1 MALSPSETRISM
13 IDIQLLRKDIES
25 VAARLAA
32 RKFQLDAPA
41 FNALEA
47 ERKQIQTRTE
57 ELQGKRNALSKQI
70 GMLKG
75 KGEDTSAVMAEVAGI
90 GDELKASADRL
101 DVIQA
106 KMSEFMLAVPNL
118 PHASVP
124 AGQDESANVEMR
136 KVGTPRAFDFE
147 VKDHVDVGAALGL
160 DFDVATKL
168 TGSRFAVMKGGIAR
182 LHRALA
188 QFMLDTHTAEHGY
201 TECYTPY
208 MVNADSLRGTG
219 QLPKFEAD
227 LFAAKKGGQEGEG
240 EALYLIP
247 TSEVPLTNMVR
258 DEIVAGDALPIRMTA
273 HTPCFRSEAGS
284 YGRDT
289 RGMIRQH
296 QFDKVEM
303 VQIVHPEKSYEA
315 LEEMVGHAE
324 NILKKLGLPYRVITL
339 CTGDM
344 GFGAAKTY
352 DLEVWL
358 PAQNTYREISSV
370 SNCEAFQA
378 RRMQARF
385 RNAQGK
391 PELVHTLNGSGLAV
405 GRTLVAVLE
414 NYQQADGSV
423 DIPAVLQP
431 YMGGLKRLAPQG

>member
-1 MALSPSETRISM
+1 
-13 IDIQLLRKDIES
+13 
-25 VAARLAA
+25 
-32 RKFQLDAPA
+32 
-41 FNALEA
+41 
-47 ERKQIQTRTE
+47 
-57 ELQGKRNALSKQI
+57 
-70 GMLKG
+70 
-75 KGEDTSAVMAEVAGI
+75 
-90 GDELKASADRL
+90 
-101 DVIQA
+101 
-106 KMSEFMLAVPNL
+106 
-118 PHASVP
+118 
-124 AGQDESANVEMR
+124 
-136 KVGTPRAFDFE
+136 
-147 VKDHVDVGAALGL
+147 
-160 DFDVATKL
+160 
-168 TGSRFAVMKGGIAR
+168 MKGGIAR

-188 QFMLDTHTAEHGY
+188 QFMLNTHTDEHGY

-227 LFAAKKGGQEGEG
+227 LFSVKKGGAEGEG
-240 EALYLIP
+240 ENFYLIP
-247 TSEVPLTNMVR
+247 TSEVTLTNLVR
-258 DEIVAGDALPIRMTA
+258 DEIVAADTLPLKMTA

-303 VQIVHPEKSYEA
+303 VQVVHPDTSYA
-315 LEEMVGHAE
+315 VLDEMVGHAE
-324 NILKKLGLPYRVITL
+324 TILQRLGLPYRVMSL

-344 GFGAAKTY
+344 GFGATKTY

-358 PAQNTYREISSV
+358 PAQNTYREISSL

-391 PELVHTLNGSGLAV
+391 PELLHTLNGSGLAV

-423 DIPAVLQP
+423 EIPVVLRP
-431 YMGGLKRLAPQG
+431 YMGGLTHLKA

>member
-1 MALSPSETRISM
+1 M
-13 IDIQLLRKDIES
+13 IDIQLLRKDIDT
-25 VAARLAA
+25 VAAKLAT
-32 RKFQLDAPA
+32 RKFQLDVAG
-41 FNALEA
+41 FNALEG
-47 ERKQIQTRTE
+47 ERKAIQMRTE
-57 ELQGKRNALSKQI
+57 ELQSKRNSLSKQI

-75 KGEDTSAVMAEVAGI
+75 KGEDTTAVMAEVGGL
-90 GDELKASADRL
+90 GDELKANEVKLADVQL
-101 DVIQA
+101 
-106 KMSEFMLAVPNL
+106 KMNTFLQAVPNL
-118 PHASVP
+118 PHESVP
-124 AGQDESANVEMR
+124 AGADETGNVEVR
-136 KVGTPRAFDFE
+136 KFGTPRNFDFE
-147 VKDHVDVGAALGL
+147 VKDHADVGAALGL
-160 DFDVATKL
+160 DFETATKL
-168 TGSRFAVMKGGIAR
+168 TGSRFSVMKGGIAR

-188 QFMLDTHTAEHGY
+188 QFMLDTHTDKHGY

-208 MVNADSLRGTG
+208 MVNAESLMGTG

-227 LFAAKKGGQEGEG
+227 LFSVKKGGAEGEG
-240 EALYLIP
+240 QNFYLIP
-247 TSEVPLTNMVR
+247 TSEVSLTNMVR
-258 DEIVAGDALPIRMTA
+258 DEIVAVETLPIKVTA

-284 YGRDT
+284 AGRDT
-289 RGMIRQH
+289 KGMIRQH
-296 QFDKVEM
+296 QFDKVEL
-303 VQIVHPEKSYEA
+303 VQVVHPEKSYEA

-324 NILKKLGLPYRVITL
+324 YILQTLGLPYRVMQL

-358 PAQNTYREISSV
+358 PAQNTYREISSL

-391 PELVHTLNGSGLAV
+391 PELLHTLNGSGLAV

-423 DIPAVLQP
+423 EIPAALQP
-431 YMGGLKRLAPQG
+431 YMGGLTKLVA

>member
-1 MALSPSETRISM
+1 M
-13 IDIQLLRKDIES
+13 IDIQLLRKDIDT

-32 RKFQLDAPA
+32 RKFQLDAAA
-41 FNALEA
+41 FNTLEA

-57 ELQGKRNALSKQI
+57 ELQGKRNTLSKQI

-75 KGEDTSAVMAEVAGI
+75 KGEDTTAQMAEVASI
-90 GDELKASADRL
+90 ADELKSSAERL
-101 DVIQA
+101 ETVQA
-106 KMSEFMLAVPNL
+106 QLSEFMLTVPNL
-118 PHASVP
+118 PHESVP
-124 AGQDESANVEMR
+124 AGQDESANVEVR
-136 KVGTPRAFDFE
+136 KVGTPRTFDFD

-160 DFDVATKL
+160 DFDVAAKL

-188 QFMLDTHTAEHGY
+188 QFMLDTHTGEHGY

-208 MVNADSLRGTG
+208 IVNADSLRGTG

-227 LFAAKKGGQEGEG
+227 LFAVKKGGQEGEG
-240 EALYLIP
+240 ESLYLIP
-247 TSEVPLTNMVR
+247 TAEVSLTNIVR
-258 DEIVAGDALPIRMTA
+258 NEILALDTLPLKLTA
-273 HTPCFRSEAGS
+273 HSPCFRSEAGS

-303 VQIVHPEKSYEA
+303 VQVVHPEKSYEA
-315 LEEMVGHAE
+315 LEEMLGHAE
-324 NILKKLGLPYRVITL
+324 NILKKLGLPFRVITL

-344 GFGAAKTY
+344 GFGSAKTY
-352 DLEVWL
+352 DIEVWL

-405 GRTLVAVLE
+405 GRTLVALLE

-423 DIPAVLQP
+423 EIPEVLWP
-431 YMGGLKRLAPQG
+431 YMAGAKRLAPQG